1 MAACSTKKVSP
12 RLPRRPYVA
21 SRLLDADVD
30 AAVVQVVHDNYVAE
44 VQVIDTR
51 DVLRIDQAEL
61 QTVIPALHH
70 KVMILNGRYRGVRA
84 VLVRIDEAKY
94 DVNSLVLHLCTHRG
108 LSWQLRYAVAL
119 RLDAGP
125 ERGVT
130 VEGVPYED
138 FSKLHEK

>member
-94 DVNSLVLHLCTHRG
+94 
-108 LSWQLRYAVAL
+108 AVAL